1 MLQSGSVFSCAPS
14 CAADGSFLVG
24 SWLLEEASW
33 KECDKNFRLLRQG
46 PVRVCV
52 CPSVSAFV
60 AVDRHREAELIGV
73 AHCAQSC
80 GKKGHFIPLHSSGAT
95 RMFGKAVLEVGQGCC
110 IQVADCSWIATSWA
124 CIKSSLLP
132 KAGVRKRRQPNRLR
146 QARYK
151 TVARGVRQ
159 AAYECK
165 GLARANACQL
175 LSFGISTI
183 SATLSLDE

>member
-1 MLQSGSVFSCAPS
+1 MLQSGSVFSCASS
-14 CAADGSFLVG
+14 CAVDGSFLVG

-46 PVRVCV
+46 RVRVCV

-60 AVDRHREAELIGV
+60 AVDGHREAELIGV

-110 IQVADCSWIATSWA
+110 IQVAGLLLDCYF
-124 CIKSSLLP
+124 L
-132 KAGVRKRRQPNRLR
+132 GVHKKFLC
-146 QARYK
+146 A
-151 TVARGVRQ
+151 
-159 AAYECK
+159 
-165 GLARANACQL
+165 
-175 LSFGISTI
+175 
-183 SATLSLDE
+183 